1 VTHSNITNI
10 SNDNSVDEQSSEP
23 EIYENFGNASE
34 SNRYSNQMDFLT
46 EHLFNSVFRN
56 PDFHKSCRK
65 MLEDWV
71 YEDVRRGFEN
81 NLSFSE
87 ERLASSLCDEELFLN
102 ASHMLQQRVLQAFS
116 NPNDEGDD
124 IRILPQEA
132 MIKDC

>member
-1 VTHSNITNI
+1 
-10 SNDNSVDEQSSEP
+10 
-23 EIYENFGNASE
+23 
-34 SNRYSNQMDFLT
+34 
-46 EHLFNSVFRN
+46 
-56 PDFHKSCRK
+56 

-132 MIKDC
+132 MIKDYRDMIDSLIGETKWLDMKKYTLSS